1 MNENSR
7 VLNSV
12 RNILTGFLGQFITL
26 ITGFVSRTVFIQ
38 CLATEYLGVSGLF
51 TNILSV
57 LSLAELGIGTA
68 INYALYKP
76 LAEKDEEEVS
86 RYMNFYSKAYI
97 VIGIVIFVIGIVL
110 LPFLKYLIKD
120 APDIKENLNLIYL
133 IYLTNTSIGYFFAYK
148 ISLIN
153 ADQRNYIVAAINY
166 IAVVLQAI
174 VQIVVLLL
182 TKNFLL
188 YLMVQFIF
196 SIAQNLA
203 IHFMANKLYP
213 FLKKNKKLK
222 LNKNKKMK
230 LVADI
235 RDLMINKL
243 SGILVNNT
251 DNLIITYFKG
261 LSIVGICSN
270 YNLLIGIIN
279 TILLQFFN
287 GVLASLGNL
296 NAIEIREKREKYF
309 RIMNFANFWMFA
321 FCTICIITLIDDV
334 ITIWIGSEYLLPNSI
349 KYVLA
354 ANFYIIGMQNSVW
367 SYKVTSGIFKQG
379 RFILAIMAMINLV
392 LSIKLGNKWGLFGI
406 LFATTIARLCT
417 NVWYDPYAVYK
428 IAFNKSCKEYYI
440 QYIKNI
446 IVMLFTLLIINT
458 IEKNLIIIGNTYIT
472 FIIKLMVS
480 VIITNI
486 CFLLAFY
493 KREEFKYIKN
503 YIYFLINKN
512 TFIKQKLLKL
522 KYIRNM
528 QD

>member
-1 MNENSR
+1 MNDNSR

-76 LAEKDEEEVS
+76 LAEKNEEEVS

-166 IAVVLQAI
+166 VAVVLQAI

-196 SIAQNLA
+196 SIAQNLV
-203 IHFMANKLYP
+203 IHFTANKLYP
-213 FLKKNKKLK
+213 FLKKNKELK

-230 LVADI
+230 LISDI

-279 TILLQFFN
+279 TVLLQFFN

-296 NAIEIREKREKYF
+296 NAIETREKREKYF
-309 RIMNFANFWMFA
+309 RIMNFANFWMFG
-321 FCTICIITLIDDV
+321 FCTICIITLINDV
-334 ITIWIGSEYLLPNSI
+334 ITIWIGTEYLLPNSI

-392 LSIKLGNKWGLFGI
+392 LSIILGNRWGLFGV

-428 IAFNKSCKEYYI
+428 IAFKKSPKSYYFE
-440 QYIKNI
+440 YIKNI
-446 IVMLFTLLIINT
+446 IIMLATLYVVNFITNRWITMDNIYIN
-458 IEKNLIIIGNTYIT
+458 
-472 FIIKLMVS
+472 FIIKLLIC
-480 VIITNI
+480 IIIPNL
-486 CFLLAFY
+486 CFLLTFY
-493 KREEFKYIKN
+493 KKKEFCFIKN
-503 YIYFLINKN
+503 YIFNLMKSNN
-512 TFIKQKLLKL
+512 FIMSKVSKLNGLKS
-522 KYIRNM
+522 R
-528 QD
+528 